1 LFTIEPKEDILMIAK
16 PIRKSLPILC
26 GLLLVGAAAQA
37 VTLKDRFDRTVPLK
51 PGSQVSLSN
60 VNGGVTFEAWDRN
73 EVHIEAEKQVRA
85 GSDDQARK
93 LMAQIRIDVTPGPSG
108 LRIDTRMPKR
118 EDGGWLA
125 DLFNGGG
132 VSLGVSYKVHVPR
145 QSALAIVNSNGALQV
160 TGTQGNAQLKTSN
173 GALTVREVSGEMTL
187 KTSNG
192 HISVAD
198 SEGTVK
204 AATSNGGIDA
214 ELTRF
219 SGKDLHFET
228 SNGGV
233 SVRLPRGARFTVD
246 AETSNGS
253 IQSDFQVPGERK
265 GRHSLAGPVNGG
277 GPALYV
283 RTSNGG
289 VRIREI

>member
-1 LFTIEPKEDILMIAK
+1 M
-16 PIRKSLPILC
+16 PIRQTIRTSVPLLC
-26 GLLLVGAAAQA
+26 GLLLVGAAAGA
-37 VTLKDRFDRTVPLK
+37 VTLKDRFEQTVPLK

-60 VNGGVTFEAWDRN
+60 VNGGVTLEAWDRN

-93 LMAQIRIDVTPGPSG
+93 LMSQIKIDVVPGPSG

-118 EDGGWLA
+118 GEGGFLT
-125 DLFNGGG
+125 DLLSGGG

-145 QSALAIVNSNGALQV
+145 QAALAIVNSNGAVQV
-160 TGTQGNAQLKTSN
+160 AGTQGNARLETSN
-173 GALTVREVSGEMTL
+173 GGLTVQEVAGELTL

-192 HISVAD
+192 HISVAR
-198 SEGTVK
+198 SEGAVK
-204 AATSNGGIDA
+204 AETSNGAIDA
-214 ELTRF
+214 ELTLY
-219 SGKDLHFET
+219 SGHELSFET

-233 SVRLPRGARFTVD
+233 SIRLPRGARFTVD

-253 IQSDFQVPGERK
+253 VQSDFPVDGGKPGK
-265 GRHSLAGPVNGG
+265 HSLKGAVNGG
-277 GPALYV
+277 GPALHI

-289 VRIREI
+289 IRIREI

>member
-1 LFTIEPKEDILMIAK
+1 M
-16 PIRKSLPILC
+16 PIPQPTRKSVPLLC
-26 GLLLVGAAAQA
+26 GLLLVAATAQA

-132 VSLGVSYKVHVPR
+132 ASMGVNYKVHVPR

-173 GALTVREVSGEMTL
+173 GSLTVQGVSGGLTL

-192 HISVAD
+192 HISVTR
-198 SEGTVK
+198 SEGAVK
-204 AATSNGGIDA
+204 AETSNGGIDA
-214 ELTRF
+214 ELTRY
-219 SGKDLHFET
+219 SGDELSFET
-228 SNGGV
+228 SNGAV
-233 SVRLPRGARFTVD
+233 AIRLPRDSRFTVD
-246 AETSNGS
+246 AATSNGS
-253 IQSDFQVPGERK
+253 VQSDFPVEGGKP
-265 GRHSLAGPVNGG
+265 GRHSLKGEVNGG
-277 GPALYV
+277 GPALYI

>member
-1 LFTIEPKEDILMIAK
+1 MPIRQ
-16 PIRKSLPILC
+16 PIRKSVPLLC
-26 GLLLVGAAAQA
+26 GLLLVAAAAQA
-37 VTLKDRFDRTVPLK
+37 VTLKDRFDQTVPLK

-93 LMAQIRIDVTPGPSG
+93 LMSQIKIDVVPGSSG

-125 DLFNGGG
+125 DLFNGGNVNVG
-132 VSLGVSYKVHVPR
+132 VTYKVHVPR
-145 QSALAIVNSNGALQV
+145 QSSLAIVNSNGALQV
-160 TGTQGNAQLKTSN
+160 TGTQGNAQLRTSN
-173 GALTVREVSGEMTL
+173 GGLTVQGVSGDLTL

-192 HISVAD
+192 HISVAR
-198 SEGTVK
+198 SEGAVK
-204 AATSNGGIDA
+204 AETSNGGIDA
-214 ELTRF
+214 ELTRY
-219 SGKDLHFET
+219 SGDELSFET
-228 SNGGV
+228 SNGAV
-233 SVRLPRGARFTVD
+233 SIRLPRDSRFTVD
-246 AETSNGS
+246 AATSNGS
-253 IQSDFQVPGERK
+253 VQSDFPVDGGRPGK
-265 GRHSLAGPVNGG
+265 HSLKGTVNGG

-289 VRIREI
+289 VRIHEI

>member
-1 LFTIEPKEDILMIAK
+1 VPL
-16 PIRKSLPILC
+16 LC
-26 GLLLVGAAAQA
+26 GLMLLAAAAQA
-37 VTLKDRFDRTVPLK
+37 VTLKDRFDQTVPLR
-51 PGSQVSLSN
+51 PGSAVRLSN

-85 GSDDQARK
+85 GSSDQARK
-93 LMAQIRIDVTPGPSG
+93 LMGQIKIDVTSGPSG

-118 EDGGWLA
+118 EDGGFLA

-145 QSALAIVNSNGALQV
+145 QVALAILNSNGALQV
-160 TGTQGNAQLKTSN
+160 TGTQGNAHLETSN
-173 GALTVREVSGEMTL
+173 GSLTVQGVSGDLAL

-192 HISVAD
+192 HISVAG

-204 AATSNGGIDA
+204 AETSNGAIDA
-214 ELTRF
+214 ELTRY
-219 SGKDLHFET
+219 SGHELSFET

-233 SVRLPRGARFTVD
+233 SIRLPRDARFTVD
-246 AETSNGS
+246 AETSNGGV
-253 IQSDFQVPGERK
+253 QSDFPVDGGKPGKRSLK
-265 GRHSLAGPVNGG
+265 GAVNGG
-277 GPALYV
+277 GPTLYI

-289 VRIREI
+289 VRIRES